1 MKKKIVL
8 IIFLPKFVI
17 SGAGNSVFQ
26 MINGLDKKKFIIYVI
41 CFDKCEYAQ
50 NLRQKVK
57 LFELNYRR
65 LIFASFRIFKIVKNI
80 YHKHLNKKFS
90 SEKSEED
97 EIEDIL

>member
-41 CFDKCEYAQ
+41 CFST
-50 NLRQKVK
+50 
-57 LFELNYRR
+57 FF
-65 LIFASFRIFKIVKNI
+65 ISPRIGENT
-80 YHKHLNKKFS
+80 FS
-90 SEKSEED
+90 IKSTFV
-97 EIEDIL
+97 